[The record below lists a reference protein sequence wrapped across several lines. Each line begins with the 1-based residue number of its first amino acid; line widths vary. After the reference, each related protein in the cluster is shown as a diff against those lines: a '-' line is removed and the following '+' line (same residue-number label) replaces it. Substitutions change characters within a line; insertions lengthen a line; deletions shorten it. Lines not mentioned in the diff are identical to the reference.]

1 MMMLSIIGLI
11 VVGAIVGLGVYFL
24 IQNVT
29 LKRNRRK

>member
-11 VVGAIVGLGVYFL
+11 IVGAVIGLGVYFL

-29 LKRNRRK
+29 LKRNKRK

>member
-11 VVGAIVGLGVYFL
+11 VISAIIGLGVYFL

-29 LKRNRRK
+29 IKRGRRK

>member
-29 LKRNRRK
+29 LKMNRRK

>member
-11 VVGAIVGLGVYFL
+11 VVGAIIGLGVYFL

-29 LKRNRRK
+29 IKRNGRK

>member
-29 LKRNRRK
+29 LKRNKRK

>member
-11 VVGAIVGLGVYFL
+11 VVGAIIGLGVYFL

>member
-1 MMMLSIIGLI
+1 MMLSIIGLI

>member
-11 VVGAIVGLGVYFL
+11 VVGVIVGLGVYFL

-29 LKRNRRK
+29 FKRNRRK

>member
-11 VVGAIVGLGVYFL
+11 VVGAIVSLGVYFL

-29 LKRNRRK
+29 IKRNRRK

>member
-29 LKRNRRK
+29 IKRNRRK